1 MGVSDEDIDK
11 MAAVNSNTQLYK
23 QFGNSIVVDVMCAM
37 FKNLN
42 IDQSCDLVLKSG
54 DTIKC
59 SDGEDMIKTMN
70 ELGKY
75 DIQTDFLYEKDGEK
89 GYWLEIL

>member
-1 MGVSDEDIDK
+1 MVGRLESGD
-11 MAAVNSNTQLYK
+11 
-23 QFGNSIVVDVMCAM
+23 F
-37 FKNLN
+37 
-42 IDQSCDLVLKSG
+42 VLKSG

-59 SDGEDMIKTMN
+59 SDEEDMIETMN
-70 ELGKY
+70 ELEKY

>member
-1 MGVSDEDIDK
+1 M
-11 MAAVNSNTQLYK
+11 
-23 QFGNSIVVDVMCAM
+23 
-37 FKNLN
+37 
-42 IDQSCDLVLKSG
+42 LKRG

-59 SDGEDMIKTMN
+59 SDAEDMIKTMN
-70 ELGKY
+70 ELEQQ